1 MKKQSNFKDG
11 IKIVKLARELE
22 PNIVFWNL
30 LFSALNAAKSFIP
43 VVLGAQVVTKI
54 SVGADKSDVLKSIV
68 IIILMG
74 MVINLASGAIDK
86 LLIVKRKRLVQLTDA
101 KIVEKAHSMDYQVY
115 EKAEVRNSIDS
126 VKQGINSSGGIDSLC
141 STMSTCA
148 EYIISIIYAMVL
160 SFGLFKVNKEF
171 VASTKFQEIINSYWL
186 VPLLAV
192 LIVIFSIMISSIGNY
207 ISKAEKNFFDKNIEH
222 NRKHSAFWGLV
233 FEYSLGKS
241 IRIFKMQ
248 EMITKKQK
256 EYATL
261 GDKWFMDF
269 TKKSAK
275 IYPLTNLCVAIIE
288 IAVYVIVGM
297 KVILGLITL
306 GQLTQYVGAIML
318 LCRGVSNLVYTKTY
332 VNVRINYLKKYVEF
346 LELPNEKYD
355 GTLPIEKRMDNEYQ
369 LEFKNVSFHYP
380 NSDDVIIKNL
390 SLKINVG
397 GKLAIVGKN
406 GAGKSTFIKLLCRLY
421 DPTEGEI
428 LLNGIDIRKYD
439 FDEYRRIFAV
449 VFQDFELYPM
459 PVGQVV
465 ASNMTY
471 DKDKVLNCLYK
482 AGIKDRVLEFDKE
495 LETYLYNNIEKGVE
509 ISGGEAQKIAIARA
523 LYKDSPVVILDEPTA
538 ALDPVSELEIYNKF
552 NEMVNEKTSIYISHR
567 MSSCKFCEN
576 ILVLD
581 NGTVAQYG
589 SHNEL
594 VNDSNGLYYSLWSA
608 QAKYYE

>member
-11 IKIVKLARELE
+11 LKIIRLARELE
-22 PNIVFWNL
+22 PHILFWNL
-30 LFSALNAAKSFIP
+30 LMAALNAAKLFVP

-54 SVGADKSDVLKSIV
+54 AVGADKSDVLKSVV
-68 IIILMG
+68 IIMLIG
-74 MVINLASGAIDK
+74 MIINLAAGAIDK
-86 LLIVKRKRLVQLTDA
+86 LLIVKRKRLTQLTEA

-126 VKQGINSSGGIDSLC
+126 VKQGINSSGGIDVLCYVMSL
-141 STMSTCA
+141 SV
-148 EYIISIIYAMVL
+148 ENIISIIYAIVL
-160 SFGLFKVNKEF
+160 SFGIFKEDKAFE
-171 VASTKFQEIINSYWL
+171 AATGFQSLINSYWL
-186 VPLLAV
+186 IPILVS
-192 LIVIFSIMISSIGNY
+192 LIVIFGIVVSKIGNY
-207 ISKAEKNFFDKNIEH
+207 ISKTEKDFFEKNVEN
-222 NRKHSAFWGLV
+222 NRKHSAFWSLV
-233 FEYSLGKS
+233 IDYSLGKS
-241 IRIFKMQ
+241 IRIYKMQ
-248 EMITKKQK
+248 KMISKKQK
-256 EYATL
+256 EFSSLT
-261 GDKWFMDF
+261 DKWFMDF
-269 TKKSAK
+269 TKKTSK

-288 IAVYVIVGM
+288 IVVYAVVGI
-297 KVILGLITL
+297 KVMLGLITL
-306 GQLTQYVGAIML
+306 GALTQYVGAIML
-318 LCRGVSNLVYTKTY
+318 LCRGVSDLIYNKTFIG
-332 VNVRINYLKKYVEF
+332 VRISYLKKYIEF

-355 GTLPIEKRMDNEYQ
+355 GTLPIEKRLDNEYQ

-439 FDEYRRIFAV
+439 YDEYRRIFSV

-465 ASNMTY
+465 ASSISY
-471 DKDKVLNCLYK
+471 DDDKVFDCLSK
-482 AGIKDRVLEFDKE
+482 AGIKDRVMEFDKK
-495 LETYLYNNIEKGVE
+495 LETYLYNNLEKGVE

-538 ALDPVSELEIYNKF
+538 ALDPISELDIYNKF

-581 NGTVAQYG
+581 DGNVVQYG
-589 SHNEL
+589 AHDEL
-594 VNDSNGLYYSLWSA
+594 VKELDGLYYHLWNA
-608 QAKYYE
+608 QAKYYS